1 MRQQIGFHGV
11 IAVAV
16 QQRDHIV
23 YLSPII
29 DLSEFV
35 KP

>member
-11 IAVAV
+11 VARAV
-16 QQRDHIV
+16 QQRDRSV
-23 YLSPII
+23 YPNAII